1 MVNSE
6 GCLKTDGDKLCKAF
20 ITALRRSSIQEM
32 VAAVMI
38 NGPTYSLHLA
48 IKACNYLS
56 TTLCQAF
63 LSTEEKG
70 RCLHFVICPFASN

>member
-20 ITALRRSSIQEM
+20 ITALCRSSIQQM
-32 VAAVMI
+32 VAAVII
-38 NGPTYSLHLA
+38 NGPKYFLHLGM
-48 IKACNYLS
+48 KACNYLS
-56 TTLCQAF
+56 TTLCQTF

-70 RCLHFVICPFASN
+70 KMSAFYNLSFFK